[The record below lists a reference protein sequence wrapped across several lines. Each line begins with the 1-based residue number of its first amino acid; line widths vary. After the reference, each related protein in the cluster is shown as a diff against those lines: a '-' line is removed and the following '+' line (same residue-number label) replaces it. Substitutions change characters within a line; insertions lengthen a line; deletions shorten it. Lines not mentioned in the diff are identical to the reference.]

1 VREAGLPG
9 PTILAT
15 GNGRPAA
22 SISPRRQ
29 ANTSTQERKGQPKKK
44 EKGKERTSGVGR
56 WPIGPSEKIRQV
68 GPSDMADAAG
78 PVHGRLAGRPSWAE
92 LPCRA
97 ELVLEWTVQAAD
109 MSASISRHLRMWKL

>member
-1 VREAGLPG
+1 
-9 PTILAT
+9 
-15 GNGRPAA
+15 
-22 SISPRRQ
+22 
-29 ANTSTQERKGQPKKK
+29 
-44 EKGKERTSGVGR
+44 
-56 WPIGPSEKIRQV
+56 
-68 GPSDMADAAG
+68 MADAAG